1 VKSGGIKM
9 STKQEIIDMIKSM
22 PENAT
27 VDDVMEKLYVRAK
40 IESAIKQIDEGK
52 GIPHDQVKE
61 KFKRWLT

>member
-1 VKSGGIKM
+1 MKM

-22 PENAT
+22 PDNAT

-52 GIPHDQVKE
+52 GILHDQVKE
-61 KFKRWLT
+61 KFKKWLT

>member
-1 VKSGGIKM
+1 M
-9 STKQEIIDMIKSM
+9 STKQEIIEMIKSM
-22 PENAT
+22 PDNAT

-61 KFKRWLT
+61 KFKKWLT